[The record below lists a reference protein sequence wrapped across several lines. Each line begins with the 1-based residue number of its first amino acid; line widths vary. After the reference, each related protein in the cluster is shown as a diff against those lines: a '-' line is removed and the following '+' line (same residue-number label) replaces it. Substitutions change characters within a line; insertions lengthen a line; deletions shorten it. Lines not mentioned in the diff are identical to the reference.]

1 MKKSLIV
8 ANWKMNPLTL
18 KKAEALFRGINRGF
32 KKAEVVICPPSVF
45 LFSAKTNFSLG
56 AQDCFWE
63 KEGAFNGE
71 ISPYQLKSIGCKYVI
86 LGHSERRKYF
96 NETNEIIGKK
106 IKKGLEA
113 GLKPILCIGETME
126 EKNHVGD
133 VLKKQIKQSLKG
145 VSRKNAEKI
154 SIAYEPIWA
163 IGSGSSCPVERAK
176 SITLLIRKILS
187 GLYNTKK
194 IRILYGG
201 SVNSKN
207 ASLYVEKAGLDGLL
221 IGGASLK
228 PKEFLKII
236 KNISKLY
243 SL

>member
-1 MKKSLIV
+1 MKKPLIV
-8 ANWKMNPLTL
+8 ANWKMNPLT
-18 KKAEALFRGINRGF
+18 F
-32 KKAEVVICPPSVF
+32 KKAEDLFKGINKEFKKVEVVVCPPFVF
-45 LFSAKTNFSLG
+45 LSSTKTNFSLG
-56 AQDCFWE
+56 AQNCFWE
-63 KEGAFNGE
+63 KEGAFSGE

-96 NETNEIIGKK
+96 KETNEMVGKK

-113 GLKPILCIGETME
+113 GLRPILCIGETLK
-126 EKNHVGD
+126 EKNHIAD
-133 VLKKQIKQSLKG
+133 VLKKQMKQSLNGISQKD
-145 VSRKNAEKI
+145 AEKI

-163 IGSGSSCPVERAK
+163 IGSGHSCPVEEAK
-176 SITLLIRKILS
+176 STALLIRKILS
-187 GLYNTKK
+187 GMYSAKK

-221 IGGASLK
+221 IGGASLNI
-228 PKEFLKII
+228 KEFLKII

>member
-1 MKKSLIV
+1 MKKPLIV
-8 ANWKMNPLTL
+8 ANWKMNPLTF
-18 KKAEALFRGINRGF
+18 KKAEELFKGINKEF
-32 KKAEVVICPPSVF
+32 KKAEVVICPPFIYLS
-45 LFSAKTNFSLG
+45 SSKTKFSLG
-56 AQDCFWE
+56 AQNCSWE
-63 KEGAFNGE
+63 KEGAFSGE

-96 NETNEIIGKK
+96 NETNEIIGRK

-113 GLKPILCIGETME
+113 GLKPILCIGEALK
-126 EKNHVGD
+126 EKNHIAD

-145 VSRKNAEKI
+145 VSQKDAEKI
-154 SIAYEPIWA
+154 SIAYEPVWA
-163 IGSGSSCPVERAK
+163 IGSGSSCPIEQAK
-176 SITLLIRKILS
+176 STALLIRKILS
-187 GLYNTKK
+187 ELYNARK

-207 ASLYVEKAGLDGLL
+207 ASLYIEKAGMDGLL
-221 IGGASLK
+221 IGGASLN

-243 SL
+243 SI